1 MIMLVQFN
9 IYLSQARA
17 ENYVNLAEESR
28 IMKRATEQEV
38 VQLRRY
44 SQPLDQ
50 QSKTT
55 FIIL

>member
-1 MIMLVQFN
+1 MKIGDQFN

-17 ENYVNLAEESR
+17 ENYVNLAEELR

-38 VQLRRY
+38 VQLQRY
-44 SQPLDQ
+44 SQPLD

>member
-1 MIMLVQFN
+1 MKIGVLFN

-17 ENYVNLAEESR
+17 ENYVNLAEELR

-38 VQLRRY
+38 VQLQRY
-44 SQPLDQ
+44 SQPLDL
-50 QSKTT
+50 SKTT

>member
-1 MIMLVQFN
+1 MKIGVQFN

-17 ENYVNLAEESR
+17 ENYVNLAEELR

-38 VQLRRY
+38 VQLQPY
-44 SQPLDQ
+44 SQPLDL
-50 QSKTT
+50 SKTT